1 MAEMRLFEKIKLL
14 LKRIYGSPVFR
25 VFADYV
31 KENKWLGAVLLYVIL
46 LHLTICIAFYL
57 GDLKHSIGNPFIQ
70 GLWGWLALFGI
81 CLLPGGMITRIL
93 LSLLVILQTAISIVN
108 IFLSLVF
115 SLPLRADAFAVL
127 AVSSRQEVR
136 EFCSIF
142 LSAKVVILLLASVL
156 VIALLQL
163 AIWKNSVRRKVWLY
177 VFSGLLILPQI
188 IEAVRLSSIDEF
200 DCVYLRNPIFSLA
213 HEFMTYQES
222 VNRLSEMARHPQI
235 PAGIRCRLSEDEKFT
250 AVFVIGES
258 ATRSHHSIYGYPR
271 KTNPLL
277 EEVKDKL
284 FLFTDVIAAYP
295 HTIASLSYML
305 TNEDTQNLQ
314 DYRYTLF
321 DVFKAAGFEIHF
333 CSNQPRWGEFDS
345 PISILTAHA
354 DKRLYLQERSAGA
367 HDDGLLKYFSEALDG
382 KGKKLIV
389 LHLIGS
395 HATYETRSPAEFKVF
410 NRDNRVR
417 SPYPEVDKW
426 REVDEYDNSIRFT
439 DFVLRKI
446 IDRLE
451 KDSGASFML
460 YCSDHGDFPEHRD
473 REPRSPSATAP
484 EFYEIPFVFYANP
497 VFCEK
502 YRSLLDDV
510 GKNVDK
516 PFLTDHIMY
525 PILSAS
531 QISFDGFP
539 GHFDLFSSAF
549 VPPAERKK
557 ARNDAVYHFRANPYQ
572 DPGKK

>member
-1 MAEMRLFEKIKLL
+1 MHRFEKFKLL
-14 LKRIYGSPVFR
+14 LKRIYGSPVFKG
-25 VFADYV
+25 FADYV
-31 KENKWLGAVLLYVIL
+31 KENKWLGAVLLYVVL
-46 LHLTICIAFYL
+46 LHLAICVAFYL
-57 GDLKHSIGNPFIQ
+57 GNLKHSIGNPFIQ

-93 LSLLVILQTAISIVN
+93 LSLLVILQTVISIVN
-108 IFLSLVF
+108 MFLSLVF

-127 AVSSRQEVR
+127 AVSSKQEVR

-142 LSAKVVILLLASVL
+142 LSARVVFLLLATVF

-177 VFSGLLILPQI
+177 AFAGLLILPQI
-188 IEAVRLSSIDEF
+188 IEAARLVSIDES

-213 HEFMTYQES
+213 HEFMTYQDS
-222 VNRLSEMARHPQI
+222 VNRLAGMARHPQV
-235 PAGIRCRLSEDEKFT
+235 PAGIRCGQSDENFA

-277 EEVKDKL
+277 EEVKDRL
-284 FLFTDVIAAYP
+284 FLFTDVITAYP
-295 HTIASLSYML
+295 HTIAALSYML
-305 TNEDTQNLQ
+305 TNEDMQNPQ

-321 DVFKAAGFEIHF
+321 DVFKAAGFEIYI

-367 HDDGLLKYFSEALDG
+367 LDDGLLKYFSEALDG

-395 HATYETRSPAEFKVF
+395 HANYEMRSPAEFKVF
-410 NRDNRVR
+410 NRNNRVR

-426 REVDEYDNSIRFT
+426 SVVDEYDNSIRFT
-439 DFVLRKI
+439 DSVLRRV

-451 KDSGASFML
+451 KYPGASFML

-497 VFCEK
+497 AFREK
-502 YRSLLDDV
+502 HKSLLDDI

-525 PILSAS
+525 PILSAA

-539 GHFDLFSSAF
+539 RHFDLFSSGF
-549 VPPAERKK
+549 VPLAERKK
-557 ARNDAVYHFRANPYQ
+557 GRNDAVYHSRGNPYL